1 MPLSASTSVWFNAN
15 LPQTLFL
22 AQMLMYLQ
30 GGLQV
35 VFGLLL
41 GRGVSGVFGAAL
53 LYVVYWLLDGPG
65 KLVAAFGIA
74 NLRRWGFWLGVT
86 AAAAP
91 LVVRVVA
98 AILLRRLRPLT
109 LNPIGLM
116 FDIALLAL
124 LLHAQSRSHVRHW
137 PR

>member
-1 MPLSASTSVWFNAN
+1 MPLSASNSVWFNAN

-35 VFGLLL
+35 LFGLLL
-41 GRGVSGVFGAAL
+41 GRGASGVFGAAL
-53 LYVVYWLLDGPG
+53 LHVVYWLLEGPG

-74 NLRRWGFWLGVT
+74 NLRRWGFWLGV
-86 AAAAP
+86 AAGAAP
-91 LVVRVVA
+91 LVVRVGA
-98 AILLRRLRPLT
+98 AILLLRLRPLT

-116 FDIALLAL
+116 FDLALLAL
-124 LLHAQSRSHVRHW
+124 LLHPQSRSHVRYW

>member
-30 GGLQV
+30 GGLHV
-35 VFGLLL
+35 LFGLFL
-41 GRGVSGVFGAAL
+41 GSGVSGLFGAAL
-53 LYVVYWLLDGPG
+53 WYVGYWLLEGPG

-74 NLRRWGFWLGVT
+74 NLRRWGFWLGV
-86 AAAAP
+86 AAGTAP

-98 AILLRRLRPLT
+98 AILVLRLGPLT
-109 LNPIGLM
+109 LYPIGLM

-124 LLHAQSRSHVRHW
+124 LLHTQSRRHVRHW